1 VVDSRGVGTDLTGRK
16 KAVNVTGWEGE
27 ARLLKED
34 KQRGIISMSNPVE

>member
-1 VVDSRGVGTDLTGRK
+1 MVDSRGVGTDLTEWK
-16 KAVNVTGWEGE
+16 KAVTGWEGE